1 MANKLKSVG
10 FAGINLYHSLE
21 KELDNFK
28 ILKLVQIDRKQTVM
42 DVNYHTSVKES
53 DLNKI
58 SNNLSKIYGIM
69 PESTKTRLKT
79 KGNSVT
85 FGDSAPRL
93 GTFRVNFNLN
103 KEDGKRIKTPVQEK
117 GTTIVF
123 QRVLNENQEF
133 NSASDILNDDETR
146 KRLDECFKGYE
157 DKLIDWVHTYYEQQ
171 KVFLKKFKGTKWS
184 EFKYGDDD
192 FVKFF
197 EKQIKKVA
205 RSVDP
210 TVVPLKKYTEWNPSD
225 IWAAY
230 DMPTLKN
237 QIEKT
242 ITKEEWGSLAELN
255 SFLTKKF
262 REKKLIGI
270 SLKLIGPKK
279 QAKLVFRNDTE
290 ANYKIAEVEDY
301 QMGKDIKFDLD
312 NIWQK
317 SDVGAVTVY
326 AFYGNSF
333 GFNFTRAGNQIA
345 FSTQVLSGGKRTSAQ
360 GGNTPV
366 EMVEKLLNDLVP
378 SNNYSNHFRDY
389 PLTYDD
395 FLDLSQTKF
404 DSYEKMYNLV
414 KPYFSSNAP
423 SFGEFA
429 KINGVL
435 HKTYN
440 NDERNGRLK
449 LMFLSFFSNAFK
461 IKKKSQKEFWT
472 DMLYM
477 GMKVGKKG
485 QFAPHAKIGEKTS

>member
-1 MANKLKSVG
+1 MVKKLKSVG
-10 FAGINLYHSLE
+10 FAGINLYHSLVEELGDE
-21 KELDNFK
+21 K
-28 ILKLVQIDRKQTVM
+28 LKLVQIDRKQTVM
-42 DVNYHTSVKES
+42 DVNYNASIKES
-53 DLNKI
+53 ELREI
-58 SNNLSKIYGIM
+58 SNNLSKIYGMM
-69 PESTKTRLKT
+69 PESKKTRLKT

-85 FGDSAPRL
+85 FGNPSPRL
-93 GTFRVNFNLN
+93 GIFRINFNLN
-103 KEDGKRIKTPVQEK
+103 KEDGKRIKTKIQEK

-123 QRVLNENQEF
+123 QRVLNENQKF
-133 NSASDILNDDETR
+133 KSASDILNDDETR

-157 DKLIDWVHTYYEQQ
+157 DKLNDWVHTYYEQQ
-171 KVFLKKFKGTKWS
+171 KAFLKKFEGVKWS
-184 EFKYGDDD
+184 EFKYGNDD

-197 EKQIKKVA
+197 ETQIKNVA

-230 DMPTLKN
+230 DMPGLKR

-262 REKKLIGI
+262 KEKKLIGI
-270 SLKLIGPKK
+270 SLKLIGPGK

-290 ANYKIAEVEDY
+290 SNYKIAEVDNYEV
-301 QMGKDIKFDLD
+301 GRDIKFDLD
-312 NIWQK
+312 NIWEK
-317 SDVGAVTVY
+317 SDVGAATVY
-326 AFYGNSF
+326 AHYGNSF
-333 GFNFTRAGNQIA
+333 GINFTRAGNQIA

-366 EMVEKLLNDLVP
+366 EMVEKLLNNLVP
-378 SNNYSNHFRDY
+378 SNDYSNHFRDY
-389 PLTYDD
+389 PLTYKD
-395 FLDLSQTKF
+395 FSKSKKLK
-404 DSYEKMYNLV
+404 SYEKMYNLV
-414 KPYFSSNAP
+414 KPHFSSNAP
-423 SFGEFA
+423 SFDEFA
-429 KINGVL
+429 KLDGVL
-435 HKTYN
+435 HKTYS

-461 IKKKSQKEFWT
+461 IRKDKQKEFWT

-477 GMKVGKKG
+477 GMKIGKKG